1 MAEEWGI
8 NIQTYAPR
16 IKKYLQKG
24 VDNGELIQTKGRGAS
39 GRFTVP
45 GLKARKKKARAKRL
59 SKKFDEDVVE
69 YEPGKSARDE
79 ARQQTEIELAERRA
93 RLEEEAERKLAEKE
107 MKPKK
112 PRPAPRT
119 EWVVACIKG
128 MKIAQEKTW
137 YQVKWEDWAKTTW
150 EPEENLQG
158 CQEAIDN
165 FLVEEKTR
173 LKMEEERRKREEE
186 EGHYEVG
193 RITEVKFRKDG
204 AREFLIRWKGH
215 GPEVDSWEPEENL
228 DCPDKIRTFMEKHE
242 RILNVNEKE
251 LRVARKKVERLAYGN
266 FKGSGRNRKGF
277 RKTYEDMDAS
287 DEDF

>member
-1 MAEEWGI
+1 M
-8 NIQTYAPR
+8 
-16 IKKYLQKG
+16 
-24 VDNGELIQTKGRGAS
+24 
-39 GRFTVP
+39 
-45 GLKARKKKARAKRL
+45 
-59 SKKFDEDVVE
+59 
-69 YEPGKSARDE
+69 
-79 ARQQTEIELAERRA
+79 
-93 RLEEEAERKLAEKE
+93 EEEAERKLAEKE

-137 YQVKWEDWAKTTW
+137 YQVLFPPILLWLFHRTSHWTTMTSVQVKWEDWAKTTW

-266 FKGSGRNRKGF
+266 FKGSSRNRKGF

-287 DEDF
+287 DDDF